1 MPDCMKLILPPV
13 KDGVNTVS

>member
-1 MPDCMKLILPPV
+1 MKLILPPV